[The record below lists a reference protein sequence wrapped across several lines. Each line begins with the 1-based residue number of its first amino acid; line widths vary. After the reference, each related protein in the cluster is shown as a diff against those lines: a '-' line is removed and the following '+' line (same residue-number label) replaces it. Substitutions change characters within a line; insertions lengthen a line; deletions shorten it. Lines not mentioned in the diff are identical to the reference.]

1 MERIILAILTIFTL
15 DRMSGHFDSLY
26 RKDAYERS
34 MPLGRHVIMLLWAIA
49 VCAEVVW
56 LRELFLVF

>member
-1 MERIILAILTIFTL
+1 MERIILAILTISTL

-26 RKDAYERS
+26 REDAYGRL

-49 VCAEVVW
+49 VCLEVVW
-56 LRELFLVF
+56 LRGVFLDS